1 MRAKFTYVRSF
12 LKSTKVAG
20 KFDIGLFANVLPYAN
35 KYIGAVREG
44 STKLDDTVAVIELDQ
59 DFKLLDSSSIT
70 QGEDPRCF
78 SYRGIPYALTW
89 DPYSK
94 VGSNHF
100 KYKVINLLTKKKV
113 DLTIDKVPE
122 TPVGRLGKNWIP
134 YVKDDDLY
142 FILSIEPELSML
154 KCDIETGFCEWET
167 EYKEELSIT
176 LSRGGTPMVYLEEA
190 ECYVGFGHRTHDCHN
205 HKPFLYGIGKNGEV
219 FVDSKDM
226 EVPRDKGVYD
236 PLSLYWKEGVL
247 YCCVAYFPIQAG
259 DTGEGWTDLFEV
271 TFDEL

>member
-44 STKLDDTVAVIELDQ
+44 TTKLDDT
-59 DFKLLDSSSIT
+59 
-70 QGEDPRCF
+70 RCF

-94 VGSNHF
+94 DGSNHF

-205 HKPFLYGIGKNGEV
+205 HKPFLYGIGKIC
-219 FVDSKDM
+219 
-226 EVPRDKGVYD
+226 R
-236 PLSLYWKEGVL
+236 L
-247 YCCVAYFPIQAG
+247 
-259 DTGEGWTDLFEV
+259 
-271 TFDEL
+271 

>member
-94 VGSNHF
+94 VGSKF
-100 KYKVINLLTKKKV
+100 
-113 DLTIDKVPE
+113 
-122 TPVGRLGKNWIP
+122 
-134 YVKDDDLY
+134 
-142 FILSIEPELSML
+142 L
-154 KCDIETGFCEWET
+154 K
-167 EYKEELSIT
+167 L
-176 LSRGGTPMVYLEEA
+176 P
-190 ECYVGFGHRTHDCHN
+190 
-205 HKPFLYGIGKNGEV
+205 
-219 FVDSKDM
+219 
-226 EVPRDKGVYD
+226 
-236 PLSLYWKEGVL
+236 
-247 YCCVAYFPIQAG
+247 
-259 DTGEGWTDLFEV
+259 
-271 TFDEL
+271 